1 MVVPSRRQGRGMGS
15 IFNIVG
21 CSVALLCHFAG
32 NPTAHPKYR
41 GLHRLLLNSLRRGM
55 PRAVAL
61 RDLRP
66 NGGHCYTF
74 TVDDDLPDDSNASST
89 IVLFEDGKSLPR
101 WHCRTGKTIATEGR
115 GTYMHIG
122 STIYFATSDNSSP
135 LTNGR
140 KYTAMH
146 TLTSDPAVFVHL
158 MKWQK
163 ATNATGA
170 ARLFEMLRILWPGHF
185 SYAALSGAGPDAT
198 LSDVHFA
205 IDQEAQMRLAARSL
219 STRPVAGTAGQ
230 WDVEITALAPVE
242 SPGEPWSLRARVD
255 LSPTAETLLLSLGI
269 DGPGGLFLSLD
280 HTTPGTFAAK
290 FGKLGAIRAMLL
302 ANFGDMAALERWTG
316 TMARLATAPLSDGGF
331 GLALD
336 QQGMDALAHILS
348 DSAIAHVHEL
358 TVHTTTGERRA
369 ALKQVAHGD

>member
-1 MVVPSRRQGRGMGS
+1 MGS

-41 GLHRLLLNSLRRGM
+41 GLHRLLLNSLRRM

-61 RDLRP
+61 RNLRP
-66 NGGHCYTF
+66 NEGHCYTF
-74 TVDDDLPDDSNASST
+74 TVDDDLPDDANASST

-101 WHCRTGKTIATEGR
+101 WHCRTGTTIVTEGR
-115 GTYMHIG
+115 GTYMHVG

-146 TLTSDPAVFVHL
+146 TLTSDPAVFVRL

-163 ATNATGA
+163 TTNATGA
-170 ARLFEMLRILWPGHF
+170 ARLFEMLQILWPGHF
-185 SYAALSGAGPDAT
+185 SYAALSGAGPDVI
-198 LSDVHFA
+198 LSDVRIA
-205 IDQEAQMRLAARSL
+205 IDQAARMRLAARSL
-219 STRPVAGTAGQ
+219 SARPVAGAAGQ
-230 WDVEITALAPVE
+230 WDFEITALAPVE
-242 SPGEPWSLRARVD
+242 SPNEHWSLRGRVD

-269 DGPGGLFLSLD
+269 DGPGGFFLSLD
-280 HTTPGTFAAK
+280 SATPGTFTAK

-302 ANFGDMAALERWTG
+302 ATFGNMAALERWIG

-336 QQGMDALAHILS
+336 QQGMEAMTHMFS
-348 DSAIAHVHEL
+348 DSAVAQAHEL
-358 TVHTTTGERRA
+358 TVRTTTGERQA
-369 ALKQVAHGD
+369 VLKQVAHGD

>member
-1 MVVPSRRQGRGMGS
+1 MGS

-41 GLHRLLLNSLRRGM
+41 GLHRLLLNSLRGGV

-66 NGGHCYTF
+66 NSGNCYTF
-74 TVDDDLPDDSNASST
+74 TVDDDLPDDSNTSST

-101 WHCRTGKTIATEGR
+101 WHCRTGTTIATEGR
-115 GTYMHIG
+115 GTYMHVG

-146 TLTSDPAVFVHL
+146 TLTSDSAVFVRL

-163 ATNATGA
+163 TTNATGA
-170 ARLFEMLRILWPGHF
+170 AQLFEMLQILWPGYF
-185 SYAALSGAGPDAT
+185 SYAAASGTGPDAT

-205 IDQEAQMRLAARSL
+205 IDQEKAMRLVARSL
-219 STRPVAGTAGQ
+219 SARPVAGAASQ
-230 WDVEITALAPVE
+230 WDFEITALAPVE
-242 SPGEPWSLRARVD
+242 SPTEHWSLRGRVD
-255 LSPTAETLLLSLGI
+255 LSPTAGILLLSLGI
-269 DGPGGLFLSLD
+269 DGPGGFFLSLD
-280 HTTPGTFAAK
+280 HTTLGAFTAK
-290 FGKLGAIRAMLL
+290 FGKLGAIRTMLL
-302 ANFGDMAALERWTG
+302 GTFGDMAALERWIG
-316 TMARLATAPLSDGGF
+316 TMARLATAPLADGGF

-336 QQGMDALAHILS
+336 QQGTDVLAHILS
-348 DSAIAHVHEL
+348 DSAIAHAHEL
-358 TVHTTTGERRA
+358 TVHTTTSERQA
-369 ALKQVAHGD
+369 VLKQVAHGN

>member
-1 MVVPSRRQGRGMGS
+1 MGS

-32 NPTAHPKYR
+32 NPTAHPKFR
-41 GLHRLLLNSLRRGM
+41 GLHRLLLNSLRGM

-66 NGGHCYTF
+66 NEGHCYTF

-115 GTYMHIG
+115 GTYMHVG

-146 TLTSDPAVFVHL
+146 TLTSDPAVFVRL

-170 ARLFEMLRILWPGHF
+170 ARLFEMLQILWPGHF
-185 SYAALSGAGPDAT
+185 GYAAASGTGPDVI
-198 LSDVHFA
+198 LSDVRFA

-219 STRPVAGTAGQ
+219 SARPVAGAAGQ

-242 SPGEPWSLRARVD
+242 SPSEHWSLRGRVD

-269 DGPGGLFLSLD
+269 DGPGGFFLSLD
-280 HTTPGTFAAK
+280 HTTPGTFTAT

-302 ANFGDMAALERWTG
+302 ANFGDMAALERWIG

-336 QQGMDALAHILS
+336 QQGTDALAHILS
-348 DSAIAHVHEL
+348 DRAIAHAHEL
-358 TVHTTTGERRA
+358 TVHTTTGERQAVLR
-369 ALKQVAHGD
+369 QVAHGD

>member
-1 MVVPSRRQGRGMGS
+1 MGS

-32 NPTAHPKYR
+32 NPTAHPKFR
-41 GLHRLLLNSLRRGM
+41 GLHRLLLNSLRCGM

-66 NGGHCYTF
+66 NEGHCYTF
-74 TVDDDLPDDSNASST
+74 TVDDDLPDDFNASST

-115 GTYMHIG
+115 GTYMHVG

-146 TLTSDPAVFVHL
+146 TLTSDPAVFVRL

-163 ATNATGA
+163 TTNATGA
-170 ARLFEMLRILWPGHF
+170 ARLFEMLQILWPGHF
-185 SYAALSGAGPDAT
+185 GYAAASGTGPDVI
-198 LSDVHFA
+198 LSDVRFA

-219 STRPVAGTAGQ
+219 SARPVAGTAGQ

-242 SPGEPWSLRARVD
+242 SPSEHWSLRGRVD
-255 LSPTAETLLLSLGI
+255 LSPTAETLLLSLSI
-269 DGPGGLFLSLD
+269 DGPGGFFLSLD
-280 HTTPGTFAAK
+280 HTAPGTFTAT

-302 ANFGDMAALERWTG
+302 A
-316 TMARLATAPLSDGGF
+316 
-331 GLALD
+331 
-336 QQGMDALAHILS
+336 
-348 DSAIAHVHEL
+348 EL
-358 TVHTTTGERRA
+358 R
-369 ALKQVAHGD
+369 

>member
-1 MVVPSRRQGRGMGS
+1 MGS

-32 NPTAHPKYR
+32 NPTAHPKFR
-41 GLHRLLLNSLRRGM
+41 GLHRPLLNSLRRGM

-66 NGGHCYTF
+66 NEGHCYTF
-74 TVDDDLPDDSNASST
+74 TVDEDLPDDSTASST

-101 WHCRTGKTIATEGR
+101 WHCRSGKIIATEGR
-115 GTYMHIG
+115 GTYMHVG

-146 TLTSDPAVFVHL
+146 TLTSDPVLFVRL

-163 ATNATGA
+163 TTNATGA
-170 ARLFEMLRILWPGHF
+170 AQLFEMLQILWPKHL
-185 SYAALSGAGPDAT
+185 SYAAASGTGPDVV
-198 LSDVHFA
+198 LSDVRFA

-219 STRPVAGTAGQ
+219 SARPVAGTAGQ
-230 WDVEITALAPVE
+230 WDVEITALAPME
-242 SPGEPWSLRARVD
+242 SPSDHWSLRGRVD
-255 LSPTAETLLLSLGI
+255 LSPTAETFLLSFGI
-269 DGPGGLFLSLD
+269 DGPGGCFLSLD
-280 HTTPGTFAAK
+280 HTTHGTFTAK

-302 ANFGDMAALERWTG
+302 AEFDDAAALERWMG

-336 QQGMDALAHILS
+336 QQGMNALAQIFS
-348 DSAIAHVHEL
+348 DRAIAHAHAL
-358 TVHTTTGERRA
+358 TVHTTTGERQAVLR
-369 ALKQVAHGD
+369 QVAHGD

>member
-21 CSVALLCHFAG
+21 CSVALLSHFAG
-32 NPTAHPKYR
+32 NPTAHPKFR

-66 NGGHCYTF
+66 IEGHCYTF
-74 TVDDDLPDDSNASST
+74 TVDDDLPDDFTASST

-115 GTYMHIG
+115 GTYMHVG

-146 TLTSDPAVFVHL
+146 TLTSDPAVFVRL

-170 ARLFEMLRILWPGHF
+170 ARLFEMLQILWPEHF
-185 SYAALSGAGPDAT
+185 GYAAASGTGPDVIS
-198 LSDVHFA
+198 SDVRFA

-219 STRPVAGTAGQ
+219 SARPVAGTAGQ

-242 SPGEPWSLRARVD
+242 SPSEHWSLRGRVD

-269 DGPGGLFLSLD
+269 DGPGGFFLSLD
-280 HTTPGTFAAK
+280 HTTPGTFTAT

-302 ANFGDMAALERWTG
+302 AAFDDVAALERWIG
-316 TMARLATAPLSDGGF
+316 AMARLAAAPLSDGGF

-336 QQGMDALAHILS
+336 RKAADALGHIFS
-348 DSAIAHVHEL
+348 DSAIAHAHEL
-358 TVHTTTGERRA
+358 TVHTTTGERQAVLR
-369 ALKQVAHGD
+369 QVAHGD

>member
-41 GLHRLLLNSLRRGM
+41 GLHRLLLNSLRGGM

-66 NGGHCYTF
+66 NAGHCYTF
-74 TVDDDLPDDSNASST
+74 TVDEDLPDDSNASST

-115 GTYMHIG
+115 GTYVHIG

-146 TLTSDPAVFVHL
+146 TLTSDPAVFVRL

-163 ATNATGA
+163 TTNATGA
-170 ARLFEMLRILWPGHF
+170 AQLFEMLQILWPGHF

-205 IDQEAQMRLAARSL
+205 IDQEARMRLAARSL
-219 STRPVAGTAGQ
+219 SARPVAGVAGH
-230 WDVEITALAPVE
+230 WDFEITALAPVE
-242 SPGEPWSLRARVD
+242 SPSEHWSLRGRVD

-269 DGPGGLFLSLD
+269 DGPGGFFLSLD
-280 HTTPGTFAAK
+280 HTTPGTFTAK
-290 FGKLGAIRAMLL
+290 FGKLAGIRAMLL
-302 ANFGDMAALERWTG
+302 ANLGDMAALERWIG
-316 TMARLATAPLSDGGF
+316 TMARLATTPLSDGGF

-336 QQGMDALAHILS
+336 QQAMDALAHLLS
-348 DSAIAHVHEL
+348 DRAIAHAHEL
-358 TVHTTTGERRA
+358 TVRTTTSERQA
-369 ALKQVAHGD
+369 VLKQVAHGD

>member
-1 MVVPSRRQGRGMGS
+1 MGS

-32 NPTAHPKYR
+32 NPTAHPEYR
-41 GLHRLLLNSLRRGM
+41 GLHRLLLNCLRGM

-61 RDLRP
+61 RDLRHAE
-66 NGGHCYTF
+66 GHCYAF
-74 TVDDDLPDDSNASST
+74 TVDDDLPDDNASST

-115 GTYMHIG
+115 GTYMHVG

-146 TLTSDPAVFVHL
+146 TLTSDPAVFVRL

-163 ATNATGA
+163 ATSATGA
-170 ARLFEMLRILWPGHF
+170 AQLFEMLQILWPGHF
-185 SYAALSGAGPDAT
+185 SYAAASGTGPDVI
-198 LSDVHFA
+198 LSDVRGA
-205 IDQEAQMRLAARSL
+205 IDQEAQMRLAAHSL
-219 STRPVAGTAGQ
+219 SARPVTGTAGQ
-230 WDVEITALAPVE
+230 WDVEITALVPVE
-242 SPGEPWSLRARVD
+242 SPGEPWSLRCRVD
-255 LSPTAETLLLSLGI
+255 LSPVAETLLLSLSV
-269 DGPGGLFLSLD
+269 DGPGGFFLSLD
-280 HTTPGTFAAK
+280 HTAPGRFTAK

-302 ANFGDMAALERWTG
+302 AEFDDVAALERWIG

-348 DSAIAHVHEL
+348 DRAIAHAHEL

-369 ALKQVAHGD
+369 VLRQVAHGD

>member
-1 MVVPSRRQGRGMGS
+1 MGS

-32 NPTAHPKYR
+32 NPIAHPKYR
-41 GLHRLLLNSLRRGM
+41 ELHRLLLNSLRGDI

-66 NGGHCYTF
+66 NEGHCYAF
-74 TVDDDLPDDSNASST
+74 TVDDDLPDDNASST

-115 GTYMHIG
+115 GTYMHVG

-146 TLTSDPAVFVHL
+146 TLTADPAVFVRL

-170 ARLFEMLRILWPGHF
+170 AHLFEMLQILWSGHF

-198 LSDVHFA
+198 LSEVHFA
-205 IDQEAQMRLAARSL
+205 IDQEKRMGLAARSL
-219 STRPVAGTAGQ
+219 SARPVAGTAGQ
-230 WDVEITALAPVE
+230 WDFEITALAPVE
-242 SPGEPWSLRARVD
+242 SPNEHWSLRGRVD
-255 LSPTAETLLLSLGI
+255 LSPTAGILLLSLVI
-269 DGPGGLFLSLD
+269 DGPGGFFLSLD
-280 HTTPGTFAAK
+280 RTRPGTFTAR
-290 FGKLGAIRAMLL
+290 FGKPGAIRAMLL
-302 ANFGDMAALERWTG
+302 ANFGDVAALERWIG
-316 TMARLATAPLSDGGF
+316 TMARLVTAPLADGGF

-336 QQGMDALAHILS
+336 QQGTDALTHILS
-348 DSAIAHVHEL
+348 DRAIAQVHEL
-358 TVHTTTGERRA
+358 TVHTTTGERQAVLR
-369 ALKQVAHGD
+369 QVAHGD

>member
-1 MVVPSRRQGRGMGS
+1 MRGMGS

-32 NPTAHPKYR
+32 NPTAHPKFR
-41 GLHRLLLNSLRRGM
+41 GLHHLLLNGLRGM
-55 PRAVAL
+55 PRTVAL
-61 RDLRP
+61 RNLRP
-66 NGGHCYTF
+66 NEGHCYTF
-74 TVDDDLPDDSNASST
+74 TVDDDLPDDSTASST

-101 WHCRTGKTIATEGR
+101 WHCRSGKTIATEGR
-115 GTYMHIG
+115 GTYMHVG

-146 TLTSDPAVFVHL
+146 TLTSDPAVFVRL

-170 ARLFEMLRILWPGHF
+170 ARLFEMLQILWPGHF
-185 SYAALSGAGPDAT
+185 GYAAVSGTGPDVI
-198 LSDVHFA
+198 LSDVRFA

-219 STRPVAGTAGQ
+219 SARPVAGTAGQ
-230 WDVEITALAPVE
+230 WDFEITALAPVE
-242 SPGEPWSLRARVD
+242 SPSEHWSLRGRVD
-255 LSPTAETLLLSLGI
+255 LAPTAETLLLSLEI
-269 DGPGGLFLSLD
+269 DGPGGFILSLD
-280 HTTPGTFAAK
+280 HTTPGTFTAT

-302 ANFGDMAALERWTG
+302 AELGDIALERWTS

-336 QQGMDALAHILS
+336 QQGADALAHILS
-348 DSAIAHVHEL
+348 DRASAQAHEL
-358 TVHTTTGERRA
+358 AVHTTTGGRQA
-369 ALKQVAHGD
+369 VLKQVAHGD

>member
-1 MVVPSRRQGRGMGS
+1 MGS

-32 NPTAHPKYR
+32 NPTAHPKFR
-41 GLHRLLLNSLRRGM
+41 GLHRLLLNSLRGGI

-66 NGGHCYTF
+66 NEGHCYTF
-74 TVDDDLPDDSNASST
+74 TVADDLPDDTLASST

-101 WHCRTGKTIATEGR
+101 WHCRTGRTIATEGR
-115 GTYMHIG
+115 GTYMHVG

-146 TLTSDPAVFVHL
+146 TLTSDPAVFVSL

-170 ARLFEMLRILWPGHF
+170 AQLFEMLQILWPQHF
-185 SYAALSGAGPDAT
+185 GYAAASGIGPDVI
-198 LSDVHFA
+198 LSDVRFA
-205 IDQEAQMRLAARSL
+205 IDQEVQMRLAARSL
-219 STRPVAGTAGQ
+219 SARPVTGTAGQ
-230 WDVEITALAPVE
+230 WDVEITALAPVQ
-242 SPGEPWSLRARVD
+242 SPDQHWSLRGRVD
-255 LSPTAETLLLSLGI
+255 LSPMAETLLLSLSV
-269 DGPGGLFLSLD
+269 DGPGGFFLSLD
-280 HTTPGTFAAK
+280 HAAPGTFTAR

-302 ANFGDMAALERWTG
+302 ASFGDMAALERWIG
-316 TMARLATAPLSDGGF
+316 TMVRLATAPLSDGGF

-336 QQGMDALAHILS
+336 PQGTDALAHILS
-348 DSAIAHVHEL
+348 DSAIAHAYEL
-358 TVHTTTGERRA
+358 TVQTITGERQA
-369 ALKQVAHGD
+369 VLKQVAHDD